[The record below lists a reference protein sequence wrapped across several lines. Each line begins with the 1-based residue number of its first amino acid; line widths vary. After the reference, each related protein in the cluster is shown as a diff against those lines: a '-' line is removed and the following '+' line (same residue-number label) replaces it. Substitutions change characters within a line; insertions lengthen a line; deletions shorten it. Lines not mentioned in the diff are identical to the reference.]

1 MVNNLTVYQKNVHF
15 PVGFMPQIAN
25 FGYNF
30 TMNKQSIFLV
40 GPMGAGK
47 STVGRI
53 LAEKLGYDFMD
64 SDHEIEARTGVT
76 IPVIF
81 DIEGEA
87 GFRARETA
95 VIDDITQQP
104 GLVLATGGGAVLSA
118 ENRRHLAARGFVVYL
133 RSTLPALIQRTK
145 NDRNRPLLQTEN
157 PETVIER
164 LLTERGPLY
173 EEVADLIVDTQQA
186 SVFRV
191 VRHIQDQL
199 VREGVVS

>member
-1 MVNNLTVYQKNVHF
+1 
-15 PVGFMPQIAN
+15 
-25 FGYNF
+25 
-30 TMNKQSIFLV
+30 MNKQSIFLV

-87 GFRARETA
+87 GFRARETT

-173 EEVADLIVDTQQA
+173 EGVADLIVDTQQA